1 MATVSFVFVAT
12 FFAIF
17 NTNAVLP
24 TDGRAAK
31 IINSSE
37 WSPEVI
43 RSKSMYPV
51 GIPVISPVFFIRSSR
66 DKYASF
72 KTFVI
77 STNPARFLFS
87 ETSKILRSALSNT
100 AATSS
105 VSPYASVAISVEVR
119 INFRKVD
126 FSLTI
131 LE

>member
-1 MATVSFVFVAT
+1 
-12 FFAIF
+12 
-17 NTNAVLP
+17 
-24 TDGRAAK
+24 
-31 IINSSE
+31 
-37 WSPEVI
+37 
-43 RSKSMYPV
+43 MYPV